1 MVRLSLIE
9 SKAGVRFPDKAT
21 LFAQLD
27 LLASPV
33 AYETDPLR
41 IIAPAV
47 YCLHTSAKRLLKMLA
62 MRAPRGKTLRLEV
75 VNNFD
80 TLTDMY
86 TILRGISPPRDP
98 VEKMLYEKELAFSR
112 RMVEIAYDLL
122 KELPDEGDESL
133 RKPLIPRDT
142 RERFASE
149 IADAMAQNP
158 LPSFALRSSTSQM
171 DAASLVILI
180 IFILFLLAYMG
191 FFRFIFGVF
200 RSP

>member
-1 MVRLSLIE
+1 MVRLSVIE
-9 SKAGVRFPDKAT
+9 SKAGVRFPDKDT

-47 YCLHTSAKRLLKMLA
+47 YCLHTSAKRLLNVLA
-62 MRAPRGKTLRLEV
+62 MRAPRRKTLRLEV

-80 TLTDMY
+80 TFTDVY

-98 VEKMLYEKELAFSR
+98 LEKMLYEKEVAFSR
-112 RMVEIAYDLL
+112 RMVEIAYELL
-122 KELPDEGDESL
+122 KELPDDESS

-149 IADAMAQNP
+149 IANAMAQNP
-158 LPSFALRSSTSQM
+158 LPSFASRSSMTQS
-171 DAASLVILI
+171 DVACLVMLI
-180 IFILFLLAYMG
+180 IFVLFVLAYMG
-191 FFRFIFGVF
+191 FFRFFFWLSTGL
-200 RSP
+200 